1 MEESILGCL
10 DLFQTGPCRCLQ
22 CEMGQT
28 DVAGPPRNETT
39 GRPTPFATRLEGHG
53 QHLGSMTDKHEKNDC
68 GLCGKACEE
77 KDGVILCLGHYTK
90 CLGHNTKCLG
100 PDMKG
105 EEHPVHRNAGRGVID
120 Q

>member
-1 MEESILGCL
+1 
-10 DLFQTGPCRCLQ
+10 
-22 CEMGQT
+22 
-28 DVAGPPRNETT
+28 
-39 GRPTPFATRLEGHG
+39 
-53 QHLGSMTDKHEKNDC
+53 MTDKHERNDC

-77 KDGVILCLGHYTK
+77 KDGVILCLSHYTK

>member
-1 MEESILGCL
+1 
-10 DLFQTGPCRCLQ
+10 
-22 CEMGQT
+22 
-28 DVAGPPRNETT
+28 
-39 GRPTPFATRLEGHG
+39 
-53 QHLGSMTDKHEKNDC
+53 MTDKHEKNDC

-77 KDGVILCLGHYTK
+77 KAGVIL